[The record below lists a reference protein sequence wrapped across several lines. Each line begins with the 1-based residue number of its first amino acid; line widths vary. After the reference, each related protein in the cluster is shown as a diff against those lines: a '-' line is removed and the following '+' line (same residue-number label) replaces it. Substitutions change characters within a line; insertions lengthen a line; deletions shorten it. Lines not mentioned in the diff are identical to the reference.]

1 MYPLKTEVI
10 ADGVS
15 LHLLQESQFKTNQ
28 ISVYFFC
35 KMSREDASANAL
47 VPSLLKRGCVSYPSM
62 TEINKRLEDLYGAAL
77 SEGVR
82 KLGEYQVMSLT
93 LTILDDSFALNKEP
107 LLQEGIKL
115 LQDVIFHPVLESGLF
130 RNQDFELE
138 KQNLIDLIESEIN
151 DKRIYAIDRMNEILY
166 GDSPAGF
173 PLFGTVEM
181 ARKLT
186 GEMAIK
192 AYKRLISSANIH
204 IFCTGHKQVEKASQ
218 IFRKAFEGLER
229 KDVIP
234 LQTVSYSSEMP
245 VKEQVE
251 HLPVLQSKLVMGF
264 RAKDSDDLNARRLM
278 TALFGG
284 TPTSKLFQHVRER
297 LSLCYYCAARYDKI
311 KNVIMVDLGVKEE
324 NIEKAKDEILNQLK
338 GIANGDFT
346 KEEFSFALRS
356 LTNALHSL
364 YDFPS
369 GLESWYLT
377 QVLMQTQNTPQE
389 DLTELLKV
397 KMEDVKKAADGT
409 ELDTVYV
416 LAGEEQHG

>member
-15 LHLLQESQFKTNQ
+15 LHLLQEPQFKTNQ

-47 VPSLLKRGCVSYPSM
+47 VPSLLKRGCSSYPSM
-62 TEINKRLEDLYGAAL
+62 TEINKRLEELYGANL

-115 LQDVIFHPVLESGLF
+115 LQDVIFYPVLEGGLF
-130 RNQDFELE
+130 RKQDFELE
-138 KQNLIDLIESEIN
+138 KQNLVDLIESEIN

-173 PLFGTVEM
+173 PLFGTVER
-181 ARKLT
+181 ARELT

-204 IFCTGHKQVEKASQ
+204 IFCTGHKQMENASQ
-218 IFRKAFEGLER
+218 IFCKAFEGLER
-229 KDVIP
+229 KDVIS
-234 LQTVSYSSEMP
+234 LQTVSYSSETP
-245 VKEQVE
+245 VKEQAQ

-264 RAKDSDDLNARRLM
+264 RAKEGSDDLHARRLM

-284 TPTSKLFQHVRER
+284 TPTSKLFLHVRER

-311 KNVIMVDLGVKEE
+311 KNVIMVDSGVKEE

-346 KEEFSFALRS
+346 EEEFSFALRS
-356 LTNALHSL
+356 LTNALNSL

-377 QVLMQTQNTPQE
+377 QILMQTKNTPQE

-397 KMEDVKKAADGT
+397 KMEDVKKAAACT
-409 ELDTVYV
+409 ELDTIYV
-416 LAGEEQHG
+416 LAGEEE

>member
-15 LHLLQESQFKTNQ
+15 LHLLQEPQFKTNQ

-47 VPSLLKRGCVSYPSM
+47 VPSLLKRGCASYPSM
-62 TEINKRLEDLYGAAL
+62 TEINKRLEELYGANL

-115 LQDVIFHPVLESGLF
+115 LQDVIFHPVLEGGLF
-130 RNQDFELE
+130 RKQDFELE
-138 KQNLIDLIESEIN
+138 KQNLVDLIESEIN

-173 PLFGTVEM
+173 PLFGTVER
-181 ARKLT
+181 ARELT

-204 IFCTGHKQVEKASQ
+204 IFCTGHQQMEKASQ
-218 IFRKAFEGLER
+218 TFRKAFEGLER
-229 KDVIP
+229 KDVIS

-245 VKEQVE
+245 VKEQVQ

-264 RAKDSDDLNARRLM
+264 RAKDSDDLHARRLM

-284 TPTSKLFQHVRER
+284 TPTSKLFLHVRER

-311 KNVIMVDLGVKEE
+311 KNVIMVDSGVKEE
-324 NIEKAKDEILNQLK
+324 NIEKAKNEILNQLK

-346 KEEFSFALRS
+346 EEEFGFALRS

-377 QVLMQTQNTPQE
+377 QILMQTKNTPQE

-397 KMEDVKKAADGT
+397 KMEDVKKAAACT

-416 LAGEEQHG
+416 LAGEEE

>member
-15 LHLLQESQFKTNQ
+15 LHLLQEPQFKTNQ

-47 VPSLLKRGCVSYPSM
+47 VPSLLKRGCASYPSM
-62 TEINKRLEDLYGAAL
+62 TEINKRLEELYGAAL

-115 LQDVIFHPVLESGLF
+115 LQDVIFHPILEGGLF
-130 RNQDFELE
+130 RKQDFELE
-138 KQNLIDLIESEIN
+138 KQNLVDLIESEIN

-173 PLFGTVEM
+173 PLFGTVER
-181 ARKLT
+181 ARELT

-204 IFCTGHKQVEKASQ
+204 IFCTGHEQMEKASQ

-229 KDVIP
+229 KDVIS
-234 LQTVSYSSEMP
+234 LQTASYSSEMP
-245 VKEQVE
+245 VKEQAQ

-264 RAKDSDDLNARRLM
+264 RAKEGSDDLHARRLM

-284 TPTSKLFQHVRER
+284 TPTSKLFLHVRER

-311 KNVIMVDLGVKEE
+311 KNVIMVDSGVKEE

-346 KEEFSFALRS
+346 EEEFSFALRS
-356 LTNALHSL
+356 LTNALNSL

-377 QVLMQTQNTPQE
+377 QILMKTQNTPQE

-397 KMEDVKKAADGT
+397 KMEDVKKAADCT

-416 LAGEEQHG
+416 LAGKEE